1 MITTLFAEDGSSTPS
16 PVPSQDA
23 PARPSSRFW
32 PKWLMRFKEL
42 ASRPGSSYS
51 GGWIDLGLIL
61 AAGTLILLLHYQGWR
76 NREMANVDML
86 PFFQG
91 ARDFLRTGR
100 LLDRGDVSSYESF
113 SPPGTFFLLIP
124 GEILF
129 RDGRLQDLIPNAIL
143 FLGTVVFAY
152 LSAREIGGRRVG
164 VAAACL
170 VAVSRTGYQTVWPVG
185 HPVIV
190 VSMLFFLIRW
200 VKNRSA
206 PALAAALI
214 IGAFGAYL
222 DLGIAPFLVV
232 VPIVWLVFRPPVGWR
247 TVLGVTIVGLAIWFP
262 YLRFEA
268 GRDFVDLQSLI
279 MRRPADQLGNADDRQ
294 PIYCYAALGGEP
306 DMRDDTYLPYIGG
319 AEIEARVI
327 YPLAGWKNQ
336 AAYGI
341 CRILL
346 NVDRNFD
353 TNLFLL
359 GSNRILNL
367 VVWWIFMIG
376 WSALSWVVFRV
387 WRPVEKIVEWARRK
401 PWILAGIAGGGAVL
415 LFLGLNPDVLAF
427 FSADKSLDRN
437 TFLAAE
443 QLRDFL
449 PWVWSAV
456 FLGLFVSLRAPDNKK
471 ENTLLLLAFSLPW
484 LILVL
489 LAEPGRPERFWFIWP
504 LQITIV
510 VVCLQWVS
518 RRLPR
523 AELAFSILALATGV
537 ALLPARL
544 FADRAAAAWTQGYGG
559 SDSDQWNVIA
569 FLSRQAGVDAD
580 GTIKIEYWLPG
591 SQIPGNAE
599 YRVYRFEDWFT
610 YLLESRTGVDV
621 LDTGSL
627 VDPTGGSWIVVDDR
641 LEIPDALVGSKP
653 AAVFGNYQ
661 IYRLP

>member
-1 MITTLFAEDGSSTPS
+1 MTNPPSTEKRSTASYPG
-16 PVPSQDA
+16 PSQDG
-23 PARPSSRFW
+23 PESEPSRPW
-32 PKWLMRFKEL
+32 PKWLMRFQEP
-42 ASRPGSSYS
+42 ASRLRNSIL

-61 AAGTLILLLHYQGWR
+61 AVGVLVLLLQYQGWR
-76 NREMANVDML
+76 SRDMANVDML

-91 ARDFLRTGR
+91 ARDFLQTGR
-100 LLDRGDVSSYESF
+100 LLDRGDVSSYSSY
-113 SPPGTFFLLIP
+113 SPPGTFYLLIP

-129 RDGRLQDLIPNAIL
+129 RDGRLQDLFANAIL
-143 FLGTVVFAY
+143 FLGTVVFVY
-152 LSAREIGGRRVG
+152 LSARAIGGRRVG

-170 VAVSRTGYQTVWPVG
+170 VAVSRMGYQTVWPVG

-190 VSMLFFLIRW
+190 VSMLYFLIRW

-222 DLGIAPFLVV
+222 DLGIAPFFLV

-247 TVLGVTIVGLAIWFP
+247 VVLVVAAAGLAIWFP

-268 GRDFVDLQSLI
+268 DRGFVDVQSLI
-279 MRRPADQLGNADDRQ
+279 MRRPADQVGKADGHP
-294 PIYCYAALGGEP
+294 PIYCYAARIGEP

-346 NVDRNFD
+346 NLDRNFD

-367 VVWWIFMIG
+367 AVWWIFMIG
-376 WSALSWVVFRV
+376 WSALSWVVIRA
-387 WRPVEKIVEWARRK
+387 WKPVGKIVGWIRRR
-401 PWILAGIAGGGAVL
+401 PWILAVIAGGGAVL
-415 LFLGLNPDVLAF
+415 LYLGLNPDVVANL
-427 FSADKSLDRN
+427 SGDKSLDRN
-437 TFLAAE
+437 TSLAVE

-449 PWVWSAV
+449 PWIWSAV
-456 FLGLFVSLRAPDNKK
+456 FLGLFVSLQAPDKK
-471 ENTLLLLAFSLPW
+471 TEDTLLLLAFSLPW

-504 LQITIV
+504 LQITIAV
-510 VVCLQWVS
+510 ECLEWVS

-523 AELAFSILALATGV
+523 AGLAFSILALAAGI

-544 FADRAAAAWTQGYGG
+544 YADRVAAAWTQGYGG
-559 SDSDQWNVIA
+559 SDSDQWNVIE

-580 GTIKIEYWLPG
+580 GTIKIKYWLPG
-591 SQIPGNAE
+591 SQVPDNSD

-621 LDTGSL
+621 LDSGSM
-627 VDPTGGSWIVVDDR
+627 VDPTGGSWVVVDGR
-641 LEIPDALVGSKP
+641 LGIPDALAGIDP
-653 AAVFGNYQ
+653 AADFGNYR
-661 IYRLP
+661 IYRLS